1 MQTDE
6 AGEYGN
12 ANPEARD
19 DERQLM
25 VLGCLPFA
33 LAAGLGFFSVS

>member
-12 ANPEARD
+12 VNREARD

-33 LAAGLGFFSVS
+33 LAAGLGLFGVN